1 MVTIREALLSVVGE
15 SAASIQPIVEAL
27 AELGFDE
34 HEQVGTAFS
43 LLEADQAA
51 GLTVRQQLTL
61 KAAIQAVAVDLG
73 ARSAT
78 RAVSESELI
87 TGSIT
92 YSFTSARDFLR
103 NYEPRRLEL
112 LPSASSQTMGVKC
125 QVPSAVEPWHT
136 FDTDCWALLRVL
148 PEGGPPV
155 KVAVRAPK
163 FATVSNENNLQFE
176 LLTHLLQPL
185 ELALTET
192 DDFFQ
197 ALSPAPGVKKGMT
210 SARSDFVLQSRANN
224 ELLVAIEVKTSAV
237 FCVPKGSNLPDMYA
251 AAVKDTKNSKNNN
264 IVKCVSQLFSYLD
277 VVPFGVVVTD
287 QQLFCMRREGTVLL
301 CSPSIPLA
309 GYVLCLAKRG
319 RGHPRAAELQ
329 EASSAATAARK
340 ELEASGG
347 RSADSLTAVA
357 ALYSLA
363 KMSQRW
369 WTQQPSGGV
378 GQHSNSSDGG
388 GGTAASKPATL
399 LPTDAESEC
408 TSSQLFPGRSFDP
421 RVPGG
426 VPPSLGSACLGVVL
440 QGAVGGR
447 AAAVKLVDLW
457 RGPEGKEALQHEARI
472 YQLLRPVQG
481 THVPELLGFGTCDGW
496 QYFLAT
502 SLEGPALSSEEGWAL
517 GEEVTCAAAFA
528 ALDAV
533 HRCGVLH
540 GDIALRNFVLAAPPA
555 GGGGG
560 KQDWRSGSQ
569 EASSG
574 QQAQRQPLVLLL
586 DFGLAQSVAEAAE
599 EQGEEPA
606 ELIGRERM
614 ELRDLLDWEPP
625 SSLLPLAAA
634 ASGTY
639 ASSGAGAAAALGGGG
654 GDRPQLQPP
663 GLPSPGEA
671 PGRSAA
677 ASRPGSP
684 AGSDG
689 AGPLSAF
696 LPPRP
701 LQPRPHGRP
710 GGWRQ
715 QQQGFARPRT
725 SLAPR
730 VDGGFRAS
738 RLSLRRLT

>member
-1 MVTIREALLSVVGE
+1 M
-15 SAASIQPIVEAL
+15 
-27 AELGFDE
+27 
-34 HEQVGTAFS
+34 
-43 LLEADQAA
+43 
-51 GLTVRQQLTL
+51 
-61 KAAIQAVAVDLG
+61 
-73 ARSAT
+73 
-78 RAVSESELI
+78 I

-210 SARSDFVLQSRANN
+210 SGGAQATLNGIARSHYSACRVGAVDIFYECVLLCASSCLPVTIAARSDFVLQSRANN

-457 RGPEGKEALQHEARI
+457 RGPEGKEALQVR
-472 YQLLRPVQG
+472 LGLR
-481 THVPELLGFGTCDGW
+481 TC
-496 QYFLAT
+496 
-502 SLEGPALSSEEGWAL
+502 
-517 GEEVTCAAAFA
+517 
-528 ALDAV
+528 
-533 HRCGVLH
+533 
-540 GDIALRNFVLAAPPA
+540 NA
-555 GGGGG
+555 G
-560 KQDWRSGSQ
+560 KW
-569 EASSG
+569 
-574 QQAQRQPLVLLL
+574 
-586 DFGLAQSVAEAAE
+586 
-599 EQGEEPA
+599 
-606 ELIGRERM
+606 
-614 ELRDLLDWEPP
+614 
-625 SSLLPLAAA
+625 
-634 ASGTY
+634 
-639 ASSGAGAAAALGGGG
+639 
-654 GDRPQLQPP
+654 
-663 GLPSPGEA
+663 
-671 PGRSAA
+671 
-677 ASRPGSP
+677 
-684 AGSDG
+684 
-689 AGPLSAF
+689 
-696 LPPRP
+696 
-701 LQPRPHGRP
+701 
-710 GGWRQ
+710 
-715 QQQGFARPRT
+715 
-725 SLAPR
+725 
-730 VDGGFRAS
+730 
-738 RLSLRRLT
+738 